1 MRCTLQLLGGSR
13 KVEDSVSEH
22 ILAEEEQG
30 FGTREIFK
38 KYSSRINEGKQEY
51 MKLINQLKSDG
62 KKLVGYGASATSTTL
77 MHHYEMAGTL
87 DYLVDD
93 FEAKQGLF
101 SPGLHVPIYPS
112 DEIYKSTPDYVVVL
126 AWRYYEKIIKKHQRF
141 LDQGGRFIIPLPK
154 LKII

>member
-1 MRCTLQLLGGSR
+1 MRCTLQLKGGSR
-13 KVEDSVSEH
+13 KVGNSVYEH
-22 ILAEEEQG
+22 IRAEEEQG

-77 MHHYEMAGTL
+77 MYHYEMAGTL

-112 DEIYKSTPDYVVVL
+112 DEIYKRPTDYVVVL